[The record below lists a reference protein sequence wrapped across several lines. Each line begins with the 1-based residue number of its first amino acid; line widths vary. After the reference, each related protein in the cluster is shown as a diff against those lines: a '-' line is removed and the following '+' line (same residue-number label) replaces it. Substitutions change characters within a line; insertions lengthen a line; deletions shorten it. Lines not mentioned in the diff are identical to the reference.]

1 MKNTKYFDS
10 VQDVN
15 NYYPDGVPSNVIA
28 IVGDGSNV
36 FISSDN
42 AGSRNQQ
49 YYSADMTNDEIVA
62 EQVQAAEQ
70 QGYDTG
76 YAAGETA
83 GYDTGYAAGQ
93 AAGGTNWIDVLY
105 LDEKAKAEAFL
116 GVSGWD
122 TSNFVKYNFA
132 KYATSDTRI
141 DQQSALAFIS
151 GLQTNSTMWKLIK
164 ITKDADG
171 NAIITYNPCSIN
183 FDGENVG
190 AISLDGVTYYNKI
203 CLWGTLTLAAG
214 DEVIMSC
221 ATDVENVISMGL
233 LGGFDDETNDPATF
247 KCETAGTYTFG
258 LWVDVP
264 QVQDGQAACFVSTM
278 FNYEGSAT
286 VPAITV
292 PNGETSGGSSEPT
305 IEELNNMSMGTVLA
319 SLYGTGIE
327 TITMQTGDLDYLDP
341 ETAKTAMNAT
351 NLQVTVDKYNE
362 TDGLTIDYNFT
373 FDTDN
378 TTYMNVQVSLDA
390 GDKVGFSL
398 TPANSDDYL
407 FDSTCTWLFRYVDPE
422 NTGNGY
428 NTHWF
433 EAQNTGDYKFE
444 ITFGTD
450 PESGDST
457 IEGYTFTEV
466 VLP

>member
-76 YAAGETA
+76 YAAG
-83 GYDTGYAAGQ
+83 Q
-93 AAGGTNWIDVLY
+93 AAAGTNWLDVLF
-105 LDEKAKAEAFL
+105 LDEKAKAEQAL
-116 GVSGWD
+116 NVSTWNGD
-122 TSNFVKYNFA
+122 AVKFNFA
-132 KYATSDTRI
+132 IEVSNCNGGCVDPMGAAAIIQGVLQDATI
-141 DQQSALAFIS
+141 A
-151 GLQTNSTMWKLIK
+151 KVIK
-164 ITKDADG
+164 ITKDAND
-171 NAIITYNPCSIN
+171 NAIITYHNCYTN
-183 FDGENVG
+183 FDGTTIG

-203 CLWGTLTLAAG
+203 CLWSDTITLAVG
-214 DEVIMSC
+214 DEVIM
-221 ATDVENVISMGL
+221 DVAASVSGISTMLFGGYDKNAKTEEEGVITWL
-233 LGGFDDETNDPATF
+233 PATY
-247 KCETAGTYTFG
+247 KCTTAGTYTFG
-258 LWVDVP
+258 IWVDVP
-264 QVQDGQAACFVSTM
+264 QAQNPQAIAFVSTM

-292 PNGETSGGSSEPT
+292 PTGETSGGSSEPT

-319 SLYGTGIE
+319 SLYGTGTE
-327 TITMQTGDLDYLDP
+327 TITMQTGDLDHLDP
-341 ETAKTAMNAT
+341 ETAKTAMDAT

-407 FDSTCTWLFRYVDPE
+407 FDSSCTWLFRYVDPE

-428 NTHWF
+428 KTHWF